1 MFCITNTQNDAPPG
15 YFVFYNS
22 CRKVPPRERPVTKEM
37 NYSFTVPSMLIL
49 VIIMGYYFFRPKL
62 PIRLNRAFLAILV
75 IDICTEIL
83 EVASLR
89 LNETWPEHAAELLWV
104 VNVCFFIFV
113 YIRSYMFFVFTVSV
127 LDSKALLWSRLRV
140 FAPIV
145 YVPCV
150 LIALTTPWT
159 HWLFRIENG
168 FNQGPLYWTIFA
180 CDCCYLAFATIG
192 ILRHLKEL
200 SAHEIISLL
209 AIQIVLKAGIIAR
222 FLLPNI
228 VVMNTF
234 CLMAIVVIFISFLNP
249 DLFLSER
256 GYVYNLPAFHA
267 LLGEC

>member
-1 MFCITNTQNDAPPG
+1 MKKGLPL
-15 YFVFYNS
+15 
-22 CRKVPPRERPVTKEM
+22 REMVPTPRM
-37 NYSFTVPSMLIL
+37 NYSFIFPSMLIL
-49 VIIMGYYFFRPKL
+49 LVIMGYYFFRPRL

-159 HWLFRIENG
+159 HWLFRIESG
-168 FNQGPLYWTIFA
+168 FNKGPLYWTIFA

-234 CLMAIVVIFISFLNP
+234 CLMAIVVIFIQ
-249 DLFLSER
+249 
-256 GYVYNLPAFHA
+256 PAGFPCA
-267 LLGEC
+267 AG